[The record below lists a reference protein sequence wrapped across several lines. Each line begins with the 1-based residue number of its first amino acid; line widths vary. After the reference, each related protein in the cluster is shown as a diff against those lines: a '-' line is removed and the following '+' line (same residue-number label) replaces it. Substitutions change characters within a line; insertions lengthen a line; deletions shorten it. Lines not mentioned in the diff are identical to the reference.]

1 MLREA
6 ALFDNSLTRKG
17 IWKGGELFLLT
28 VWDDCRFAYSYCDW
42 RRLSPMVSTDTTD
55 SFCLITC
62 NFLLILPWL
71 SPLWAPAFCLLGVR
85 SLGSPLALW
94 WYKHWHNHM
103 FSCGVGTM
111 LKFFFFCFSRIFLS
125 FLVLCFE
132 RITFLGL
139 FPVVCPDF
147 FSYFSFHSRI
157 YEAQRKYTQFTTMLK
172 PSPTYLHFSIHMS
185 SCVHFIHNIQGNMVL
200 VAIGKMDECLGSGNF
215 LLFF

>member
-17 IWKGGELFLLT
+17 IWKGGELFPLMI
-28 VWDDCRFAYSYCDW
+28 WDDCRFAYSYCDW

-71 SPLWAPAFCLLGVR
+71 SPLWAPPFCLLGVR
-85 SLGSPLALW
+85 SLGSLLALW

-111 LKFFFFCFSRIFLS
+111 LKFFFFLLFQNIPFLPSPLLWENNLSWAVSCCLPWFLLLFQLPFQNIWSTKEVYTVHYHVKALTNLPS
-125 FLVLCFE
+125 FLYPYVILC
-132 RITFLGL
+132 
-139 FPVVCPDF
+139 
-147 FSYFSFHSRI
+147 SF
-157 YEAQRKYTQFTTMLK
+157 YT
-172 PSPTYLHFSIHMS
+172 
-185 SCVHFIHNIQGNMVL
+185 
-200 VAIGKMDECLGSGNF
+200 
-215 LLFF
+215 